1 MLNTLEIAWASIVL
15 LIAGVDAGGED
26 AAEVEAG
33 VVCTGN
39 HADMGRDVERLFFFF
54 WGGGGALLFYCCLFS
69 TSCSLVMNTVIT
81 QQTSHADHKSLC
93 SIV

>member
-15 LIAGVDAGGED
+15 LIAGVDTGGED

-39 HADMGRDVERLFFFF
+39 HAHMGRDVERLFFLFF
-54 WGGGGALLFYCCLFS
+54 FFLGGGGGIAFLLLFVQHLML
-69 TSCSLVMNTVIT
+69 TGDEH
-81 QQTSHADHKSLC
+81 SH
-93 SIV
+93 

>member
-15 LIAGVDAGGED
+15 LIAGVDTGGED

-39 HADMGRDVERLFFFF
+39 HAHMGRDVERLFFFLF
-54 WGGGGALLFYCCLFS
+54 FFFGGGGHCFF
-69 TSCSLVMNTVIT
+69 TVVCSAPHV
-81 QQTSHADHKSLC
+81 DW
-93 SIV
+93 